1 MAGGLS
7 TNAFD
12 ELKYT
17 EFHENIYFVGAYKK
31 NILLYAYFC
40 KLPSPFPIPDP
51 SKQYLDILFENTQYE
66 EIPFAWIRKAISLF

>member
-31 NILLYAYFC
+31 IYYYMLIFVNCPHLFLYQIHQN
-40 KLPSPFPIPDP
+40 S
-51 SKQYLDILFENTQYE
+51 T
-66 EIPFAWIRKAISLF
+66 